1 MSEMAV
7 AGYRINF
14 SSGAVNVSRTEDNGV
29 TITHTVFNNGEAKIE
44 RCKQISG
51 KKICLWFKDKKQDK
65 HGVSKIASEGLEKCS
80 NALDKSM
87 SEKEPKGKAVSILA
101 ACQAMYAFARSDD
114 QIKNPVKS
122 DKPGAVDKPAT
133 KTAEPKAPEKP
144 LKK

>member
-29 TITHTVFNNGEAKIE
+29 TSTHTVFNNGEAKLE

-51 KKICLWFKDKKQDK
+51 KNICLWFKDKKQDK
-65 HGVSKIASEGLEKCS
+65 HGVSKIASEGLGKCFD
-80 NALDKSM
+80 AAKKAM
-87 SEKEPKGKAVSILA
+87 GEKEPKLKAVQVVR
-101 ACQAMYAFARSDD
+101 ACEAMYAFARSDD
-114 QIKNPVKS
+114 QIENPVKS
-122 DKPGAVDKPAT
+122 DKPGAVGKPAT
-133 KTAEPKAPEKP
+133 KKDEPKAPEKP